1 MPVNRIILRTMFISA
16 GVCGLSGMI
25 QASGADKTLTDSV
38 AGGDGFTAIIVAWL
52 ARLSPV
58 GILIV
63 AVMFGVLEKGCASVE
78 TVYKISS
85 EFFGILQGII
95 LFFVLGVE
103 FFITVSRAA
112 AKRRLSDEHFSCF
125 PVCRRAVGRSA
136 AVSARWVKSSPKRPG
151 T

>member
-1 MPVNRIILRTMFISA
+1 M
-16 GVCGLSGMI
+16 
-25 QASGADKTLTDSV
+25 

-63 AVMFGVLEKGCASVE
+63 AVMFGVLKKGCASVE

-103 FFITVSRAA
+103 FFITYRVQR
-112 AKRRLSDEHFSCF
+112 KKE
-125 PVCRRAVGRSA
+125 
-136 AVSARWVKSSPKRPG
+136 VK
-151 T
+151 